1 MEPPDA
7 QACYTEKLVRLPN
20 LSIYYEP
27 AVAEPVSITREELG
41 LRAGATAFWS
51 GQSLF
56 KYLPQYD
63 DVFVRIA
70 QAVGDCQ
77 FVFLRHFGAPRVTQL
92 VRERLERAFSAA
104 GMSAA
109 LMPRVFP
116 RLCARAAFTTKCSRK
131 LRRST
136 RT

>member
-1 MEPPDA
+1 MHERY
-7 QACYTEKLVRLPN
+7 YTEKLVRLPN

-27 AVAEPVSITREELG
+27 VVAEPVSVTREGLG

-51 GQSLF
+51 AQSLF

-77 FVFLRHFGAPRVTQL
+77 FVFLRHFGGPSSPSSCS
-92 VRERLERAFSAA
+92 ERLERAFCGGGHARRAS
-104 GMSAA
+104 
-109 LMPRVFP
+109 LRFP
-116 RLCARAAFTTKCSRK
+116 QPHEPKPV
-131 LRRST
+131 RRRG
-136 RT
+136 RTL

>member
-1 MEPPDA
+1 MHRH
-7 QACYTEKLVRLPN
+7 CYTEKLVRLPN

-27 AVAEPVSITREELG
+27 VVAEPVSVTREGLG

-77 FVFLRHFGAPRVTQL
+77 FVFLRHFGAPRVT
-92 VRERLERAFSAA
+92 RA
-104 GMSAA
+104 
-109 LMPRVFP
+109 R
-116 RLCARAAFTTKCSRK
+116 ARAA
-131 LRRST
+131 
-136 RT
+136 

>member
-1 MEPPDA
+1 
-7 QACYTEKLVRLPN
+7 VRLPN

-27 AVAEPVSITREELG
+27 AVAEPVSVTREGLG

-77 FVFLRHFGAPRVTQL
+77 FVFLPHFGAPRLRSSCASGLSGHFQ
-92 VRERLERAFSAA
+92 RRACAPSITAFFSTA
-104 GMSAA
+104 
-109 LMPRVFP
+109 
-116 RLCARAAFTTKCSRK
+116 
-131 LRRST
+131 
-136 RT
+136 